1 MKSTA
6 SSQLRQH
13 RRVSTVVHRGA
24 VTATAELTD
33 ALGVP
38 GPPARPRTA
47 ARWPAVALIGLLV
60 VTGALYLWNLP
71 INGYGNTFYAAAAQS
86 GAKSWSA
93 WFFGSL
99 DPNNF
104 ITVDKPPAALWVT
117 GLSVRLFGM
126 NSWAVLVPQALMGV
140 GAVAVL
146 YATVRRTVA
155 DPTRGAIAGLI
166 AGTILALTP
175 AATLMFRYNNPDALL
190 VLLMVAA
197 AYFLMRALPGA
208 SWRWLALVGAT
219 LGLAFLTKM
228 LAGLMVLP
236 AFGLA
241 YLLFAPA
248 NWWRRVLH
256 LLGAAVALAISGG
269 WWVAI
274 VQLWPA
280 GSRPYVGGSTNN
292 NVLNLA
298 LGYNGVD
305 RIVGG
310 GDKVSHGHP
319 SGWSTHAGVLRILS
333 AEMGYEVSWLLP
345 AVAVAIAA
353 GVYLAVRRRLTRM
366 EAAGF
371 VTWTVWFA
379 VCTVVFS
386 YMTGMVHPYYT
397 IALAPAAGALIGLAA
412 VLSRSAAIAMVVV
425 AAGWAIVLLQRA
437 GLGPMWSR
445 WLIGAAAAVAVVL
458 LVVALTKWRRLT
470 PIALAISLFASL
482 SGTAMFS
489 VATAATPHTGSIPN
503 AAHTADVWPTI
514 GSRFAKTMT
523 MGASSGNVDPQ
534 LADKLSA
541 TRTMWS
547 AATSGSQ
554 AAASLEIAS
563 GTAVMAIG
571 GWSTDP
577 VPTLAQFVD
586 DVHAGKITYYVESG
600 RMRSHDRNGGEIADW
615 VQQHYQPMKVGGAT
629 VYRLV

>member
-1 MKSTA
+1 MKSTV
-6 SSQLRQH
+6 SSQLGDADASAPSCTLVRMH
-13 RRVSTVVHRGA
+13 ASTRWQAVALTCLLA
-24 VTATAELTD
+24 VTA
-33 ALGVP
+33 
-38 GPPARPRTA
+38 
-47 ARWPAVALIGLLV
+47 
-60 VTGALYLWNLP
+60 ALYLWNLP
-71 INGYGNTFYAAAAQS
+71 INGYGNAFYAAAAQS
-86 GAKSWSA
+86 GAKDWTA

-140 GAVAVL
+140 GAVALL
-146 YATVRRTVA
+146 YFTVRRTVTNPA
-155 DPTRGAIAGLI
+155 RGAIAGLI
-166 AGTILALTP
+166 AGSVLALTP

-197 AYFLMRALPGA
+197 AYFLMRAVATA
-208 SWRWLALVGAT
+208 SWRWLALVGVA

-236 AFGLA
+236 AFCLA
-241 YLLFAPA
+241 YLLFAPT
-248 NWWRRVLH
+248 NWWRRILH
-256 LLGAAVALAISGG
+256 LLGAVVALVISAG

-274 VQLWPA
+274 VQLCPA
-280 GSRPYVGGSTNN
+280 PSRPYIGGSTDN

-310 GDKVSHGHP
+310 GNAVSHGHP
-319 SGWSTHAGVLRILS
+319 SGWGTHAGVLRILS

-345 AVAVAIAA
+345 AVLVAIVAA
-353 GVYLAVRRRLTRM
+353 AYLALRRRLSRV

-371 VTWTVWFA
+371 TTWTVWFV
-379 VCTVVFS
+379 VCTLVFS

-412 VLSRSAAIAMVVV
+412 VLSRSAAIAMVV
-425 AAGWAIVLLQRA
+425 AAAAWAIVLLHRA
-437 GLGPMWSR
+437 GLGPAWSR
-445 WLIGAAAAVAVVL
+445 WVIGFAAVTAVASL
-458 LVVALTKWRRLT
+458 AAALTKWPRLT
-470 PIALAISLFASL
+470 PVALAISLFASL
-482 SGTAMFS
+482 TGTAMFS
-489 VATAATPHTGSIPN
+489 VATAATPHNGSIPN
-503 AAHTADVWPTI
+503 AAHTADIWPTV
-514 GSRFAKTMT
+514 GARFAKTMMT
-523 MGASSGNVDPQ
+523 GASSGTVDPQ
-534 LADKLSA
+534 LATLL
-541 TRTMWS
+541 RTTTTTWS

-571 GWSTDP
+571 GWSSDP

-586 DVHAGKITYYVESG
+586 DVHAGKISYYIESG

-615 VQQHYQPMKVGGAT
+615 VQRHYQPVKVGGAT
-629 VYRLV
+629 VFHLL